1 METLNDALGHASEG
15 PEKAR
20 QYLMNYVQELGEQA
34 TELCQQHFNLVMA
47 GNKQKSWNDKSV
59 LFVQTRIRGNSLT
72 ANWYEIRWYGSK
84 SAKTRRMTKRL
95 IPKQKGS
102 YGYNL
107 AVLGK
112 LAQHWE
118 MDVIEAIEPKLS
130 EIRRRVYLV
139 NKAVTSLNHVVRG
152 AKQK

>member
-1 METLNDALGHASEG
+1 METLSEALGHASEEA
-15 PEKAR
+15 EKA
-20 QYLMNYVQELGEQA
+20 LEHLKNCVEELGTKAE
-34 TELCQQHFNLVMA
+34 ELCKQHFELVMA
-47 GNKQKSWNDKSV
+47 GNKQKSWSDKSV
-59 LFVQTRIRGNSLT
+59 LFVQTRVRGYSLT

-112 LAQHWE
+112 LAQPWE

-130 EIRRRVYLV
+130 EIRRRVYLT
-139 NKAVTSLNHVVRG
+139 NKAIASLNHVVRG
-152 AKQK
+152 AQQE

>member
-1 METLNDALGHASEG
+1 METLSETLGHASEEA
-15 PEKAR
+15 EKA
-20 QYLMNYVQELGEQA
+20 LEHLKNCVKELGTKAE
-34 TELCQQHFNLVMA
+34 ELCKQHFELVMA

-118 MDVIEAIEPKLS
+118 MGVIEAIEPKLS
-130 EIRRRVYLV
+130 EIRRRVFLV
-139 NKAVTSLNHVVRG
+139 NKAITSLNHVLRIDQP
-152 AKQK
+152 K

>member
-1 METLNDALGHASEG
+1 METLSETLGHASEEA
-15 PEKAR
+15 EKA
-20 QYLMNYVQELGEQA
+20 LEHLKNCVEELGTKAE
-34 TELCQQHFNLVMA
+34 ELCKQHFELVMA
-47 GNKQKSWNDKSV
+47 GNKQKSWSDKSV
-59 LFVQTRIRGNSLT
+59 LFVQTRVRGYSLT

-112 LAQHWE
+112 LAQPWE

-139 NKAVTSLNHVVRG
+139 NKAIASLNHVLRIDQP
-152 AKQK
+152 K